1 MDKKEKCCIFF
12 CSGALQLNSM
22 TAVSFAAFFLE
33 WGESELLD
41 TAVVNGPFILTHMT
55 YE

>member
-1 MDKKEKCCIFF
+1 MLHIFLCRNF
-12 CSGALQLNSM
+12 TIENYDSRLF
-22 TAVSFAAFFLE
+22 VEFLFLK
-33 WGESELLD
+33 WNESELLD